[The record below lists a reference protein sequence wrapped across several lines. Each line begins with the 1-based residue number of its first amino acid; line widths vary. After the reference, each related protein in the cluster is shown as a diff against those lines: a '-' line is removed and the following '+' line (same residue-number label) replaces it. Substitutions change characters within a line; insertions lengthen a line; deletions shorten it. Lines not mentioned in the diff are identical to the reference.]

1 MTEEKLFLNTLTFEY
16 PKKPVKFYG
25 RTGGV
30 IPTPNEVYDCIV
42 KLNKGGDL

>member
-1 MTEEKLFLNTLTFEY
+1 
-16 PKKPVKFYG
+16 VKFYG